1 MTRLIRTELLKQR
14 TVRTFVAGV
23 AAAPAVAALVAVAVF
38 DAAGESGND
47 PLGADSFV
55 QVVGA
60 PTSVVTLVALFLG
73 LLSMAG
79 EYRHETVTTTFLAT
93 PRRRDVVLAKL
104 AASTLLGALTGL
116 LSVAASVAVAVPWL
130 RSAGVPVDVD
140 GDVLAV
146 AAGLVLAT
154 ALYGALGVSVGAL
167 LRSQTAAVTVV
178 LVWLL
183 AAEGIAGDVLG
194 SGVGRWLPASAGR
207 AVVAGART
215 SGALDPVLAAAVFAA
230 YVVVFAAAAT
240 RLTLRRDVT

>member
-1 MTRLIRTELLKQR
+1 MTRLVRTELLKQR
-14 TVRTFVAGV
+14 TVRTFLVGV
-23 AAAPAVAALVAVAVF
+23 AAAPVVAALVAVAVF
-38 DAAGESGND
+38 DAAGENGND
-47 PLGADSFV
+47 PLGVDNFV

-60 PTSVVTLVALFLG
+60 PTSVITLVALFLG

-104 AASTLLGALTGL
+104 AASTLVGAVAGL

-130 RSAGVPVDVD
+130 RSAGVPVEVD
-140 GDVLAV
+140 GDVLGV
-146 AAGLVLAT
+146 AAGLVVAS

-167 LRSQTAAVTVV
+167 VRSQTAAVTVV

-183 AAEGIAGDVLG
+183 AAEGIAGDVFG

-207 AVVAGART
+207 AVVAGAHT
-215 SGALDPVLAAAVFAA
+215 SGALDPSLAAAVFAS
-230 YVVVFAAAAT
+230 YVAVFAVAAT